1 MADHR
6 CLTPGIDIGDLH
18 MAPTIAV
25 IAAGAMGGAVAKRL
39 SDHGATV
46 LTSLTGRGDKSRAR
60 AEAAGMRHVD
70 DRTLVEEASLFLSI
84 VPPAEAFALAERFA
98 APLAQSARRPV
109 FVDCNAISVSTMT
122 RIADHLAPTGTPVVD
137 GAIIG
142 APPGA
147 DGAGP
152 AFYVSGEAAAQAL
165 VLSSHGLDVRVID
178 GPVGAASALKLSYA
192 GITKGLVAIAA
203 TMVLA
208 AKRAGA
214 GPALKAEL
222 AASQPQLLARFER
235 TLPDMY
241 PKAYRWVEEMHAI
254 AEFIGRDF
262 PESAIFE
269 GAAGLYER
277 IAADVGEE
285 KLLTGQIDAF
295 LSS

>member
-1 MADHR
+1 MA
-6 CLTPGIDIGDLH
+6 L
-18 MAPTIAV
+18 TIAV
-25 IAAGAMGGAVAKRL
+25 IAAGAMGSAVAERL
-39 SDHGATV
+39 TRNGATV
-46 LTSLTGRGDKSRAR
+46 LTSLEGRGEASRTR
-60 AEAAGMRHVD
+60 AEAAGMCHVD
-70 DRTLVEEASLFLSI
+70 DQTLVEEASLFLSI
-84 VPPAEAFALAERFA
+84 VPPADAFALAERFA
-98 APLAQSARRPV
+98 APLARSARKPL
-109 FVDCNAISVSTMT
+109 FVDCNAVSVATMT
-122 RIADHLAPTGTPVVD
+122 RIAGHLAPTGTRVVD

-142 APPGA
+142 APPRQ

-152 AFYVSGEAAAQAL
+152 TFYMAGEAAAEVA
-165 VLSSHGLDVRVID
+165 VLGSHGLAVRVIE

-208 AKRAGA
+208 AERAGA

-241 PKAYRWVEEMHAI
+241 PKAYRWVEEMRAI
-254 AEFIGRDF
+254 AEFIGREF

-269 GAAGLYER
+269 GAADLYAR
-277 IAADVGEE
+277 IAADKAGERM
-285 KLLTGQIDAF
+285 LTGQIDAF